1 MIANADVVDPAAIE
15 QRNIAHRVGGTPFAY
30 ISHSASILTGC
41 WFGERRCMTGL
52 RQLTPSRC
60 DRRREFH
67 VLVDQNQRE
76 RRRIGT
82 LALEAAARAEVL
94 DQAIEDAL
102 EHQVFPV
109 VAPRAPLL
117 RVGEAVRLPRDREA
131 DLIPAVAPDDHLAV
145 VHEPAA
151 VVPL

>member
-1 MIANADVVDPAAIE
+1 GLHSD
-15 QRNIAHRVGGTPFAY
+15 RVLVWRKAM
-30 ISHSASILTGC
+30 HD
-41 WFGERRCMTGL
+41 GL

-109 VAPRAPLL
+109 VATRASLL
-117 RVGEAVRLPRDREA
+117 LVVEAVRITGTREA
-131 DLIPAVAPDDHLAV
+131 HSLRTVTYPDHLA
-145 VHEPAA
+145 A
-151 VVPL
+151 VSL